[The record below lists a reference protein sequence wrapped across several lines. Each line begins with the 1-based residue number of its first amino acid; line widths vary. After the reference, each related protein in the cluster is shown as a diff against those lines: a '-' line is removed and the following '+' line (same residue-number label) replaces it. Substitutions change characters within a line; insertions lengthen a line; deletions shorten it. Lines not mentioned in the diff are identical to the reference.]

1 MNGEQMQKF
10 KLGELVTLSSAGMN
24 SKHNYG
30 YKTGFGIV
38 VAYYGHRAF
47 PYELKWFNKCKTNK
61 EFNAKEYELK
71 RHKVKK

>member
-1 MNGEQMQKF
+1 MPKY
-10 KLGELVTLSSAGMN
+10 KIGELVTLSSAGMN
-24 SKHNYG
+24 RKHNDG

-38 VAYYGHRAF
+38 VEYAGHRAF
-47 PYELKWFNKCKTNK
+47 PYELRWFNKRKTNK